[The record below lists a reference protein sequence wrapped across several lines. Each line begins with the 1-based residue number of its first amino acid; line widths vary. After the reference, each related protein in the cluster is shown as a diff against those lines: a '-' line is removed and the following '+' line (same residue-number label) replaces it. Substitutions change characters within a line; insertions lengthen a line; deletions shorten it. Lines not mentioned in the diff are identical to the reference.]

1 MRNIPGSSFVN
12 NTAKHGKYLKRGVLY
27 SLRHI
32 KKTDK
37 GFTYIFTTNGE
48 EKEINF
54 ESPSQADNFLDNF
67 KV

>member
-12 NTAKHGKYLKRGVLY
+12 NTAKHGKYLKRGILY
-27 SLRHI
+27 ILRHI

-37 GFTYIFTTNGE
+37 GFTYIFSTNDG

-54 ESPSQADNFLDNF
+54 ESPAQADNFLDNF